1 MALLEF
7 FVNLRKQMENAFKIK
22 IGDGKIQLR
31 NKGDY
36 SKVDIITNKMNEDQ
50 KNYAIEITRE
60 CLEMHQSHFDCTKYI
75 KEQLK
80 SKYGGDWCVILHIQD
95 YGDSSFNYFDDCYVY
110 FHMGEFCVKIF
121 KSNNSD
127 KTIRLDDKGDYNKV
141 EILTNKMNEDQK
153 NYAIEITRES
163 LNKHESHFDCAKYIS
178 NQFESKYGGNWCVI
192 LKAYGYGNS
201 YFTYYNQGYI
211 NFTMGEF
218 HVEIFKSNN
227 SDKTIYLI
235 DKGDYNKVE
244 IFTNKM
250 NDDQKNYAIE
260 ITRESINMHKS
271 HFECVKYVKDQ
282 FDNKYGGN
290 WCVVFNPRGYGDS
303 CFTYYSCYISFTIGE
318 FDVNIGKTHD

>member
-1 MALLEF
+1 MKVTLIAQNIYQTNLKVNMVGIGVLFLKHMAMGIHILPIIIKVTLISQW
-7 FVNLRKQMENAFKIK
+7 VN
-22 IGDGKIQLR
+22 
-31 NKGDY
+31 
-36 SKVDIITNKMNEDQ
+36 
-50 KNYAIEITRE
+50 
-60 CLEMHQSHFDCTKYI
+60 
-75 KEQLK
+75 
-80 SKYGGDWCVILHIQD
+80 
-95 YGDSSFNYFDDCYVY
+95 
-110 FHMGEFCVKIF
+110 
-121 KSNNSD
+121 
-127 KTIRLDDKGDYNKV
+127 
-141 EILTNKMNEDQK
+141 
-153 NYAIEITRES
+153 
-163 LNKHESHFDCAKYIS
+163 
-178 NQFESKYGGNWCVI
+178 
-192 LKAYGYGNS
+192 
-201 YFTYYNQGYI
+201 
-211 NFTMGEF
+211 
-218 HVEIFKSNN
+218 FKSNN